1 MKTTKIS
8 NRYAKALFELAIE
21 KNIIEQVKKDTQL
34 IVDIYE
40 SNKDFKL
47 MLLNP
52 IIKSDKKQNIIK
64 KIFENHLH
72 KVSLNFLIIIT
83 QKRRESF
90 INGIAEQFTN
100 LYKEYKGIK
109 TIALKTAVEIDD
121 NIRKNLILLLKK
133 QTDSEIELIE
143 KTDKNLIGGFIL
155 STDDKQFDSSISN
168 KLQKISKEL
177 NVNNL

>member
-1 MKTTKIS
+1 MKTTKITT
-8 NRYAKALFELAIE
+8 RYAKALFELAIE
-21 KNIIEQVKKDTQL
+21 QNIAEQVNKDMQF
-34 IVDIYE
+34 IIDIYK

-52 IIKSDKKQNIIK
+52 TIKPDKKQNILK

-83 QKRRESF
+83 HKRREAF
-90 INGIAEQFTN
+90 INGIAGQFIN

-109 TIALKTAVEIDD
+109 TIALKTAVKVDD

-133 QTDSEIELIE
+133 QTNSEIELIE

-168 KLQKISKEL
+168 KLQRISKEL
-177 NVNNL
+177 DINNL